1 MKMLFFSQLVS
12 WHLVRARGF
21 FKAGIFVAC
30 LSGFGCSSKPSP
42 EPLWIGHLV
51 PFEGANRTVGQH
63 ARQGIEVAVAEARGN
78 EQTMSGRACA
88 FLHVDSGEESKT
100 MRAETVRLLTV
111 NRVVAFLA
119 GFDAALTETLV
130 RESRSYGAPVVVP
143 GEWPDPSDSDIVFP
157 LGIPPSTRGRLL
169 ARHAANN
176 LKLLR
181 AAVLTDSRRPIASA
195 VASAF
200 LKTWPRD
207 SGRAAEEWTFTTAD
221 ERDERLGRILASHP
235 SVVVLA
241 CSAADFRLLRPRLA
255 EVLPKIPLLYAG
267 EDEGIGALQAELEM
281 RSEVYLA
288 TAYCAEGLTE
298 AGRAFA
304 KRYEERFHESPDLFA
319 AQSHDAA
326 RLLLEAL
333 QQTAPPTRDALGK
346 QLAQLESFES
356 VTGPIHWKDRRPR
369 RRVFLVSLRD
379 NKPKLISTLEPEE
392 N

>member
-1 MKMLFFSQLVS
+1 MKMKIFSQLVS
-12 WHLVRARGF
+12 PRLARARGCF
-21 FKAGIFVAC
+21 LAGMLGI
-30 LSGFGCSSKPSP
+30 SGFGCSSKPSS

-51 PFEGANRTVGQH
+51 PLEGANRTVGQH

-78 EQTMSGRACA
+78 EQTMPGRACA
-88 FLHVDSGEESKT
+88 FLHVDSREESET

-119 GFDAALTETLV
+119 GFDAASTEILV

-143 GEWPDPSDSDIVFP
+143 GELPGPSDSDFVLS
-157 LGIPPSTRGRLL
+157 LGISPSTRGRLL
-169 ARHAANN
+169 ARHAAND

-195 VASAF
+195 VANAF
-200 LKTWPRD
+200 LKAWPRD
-207 SGRAAEEWTFTTAD
+207 SGRAVEEWTFTTVA

-235 SVVVLA
+235 SVVLLA
-241 CSAADFRLLRPRLA
+241 CSAVDFRLLRPRLA

-267 EDEGIGALQAELEM
+267 EDEGIAALQADLETP
-281 RSEVYLA
+281 SEMYLA

-298 AGRAFA
+298 AGRVFA
-304 KRYEERFHESPDLFA
+304 KRYEERFHEPPDLFA

-333 QQTAPPTRDALGK
+333 QQAAAPTRSALGK
-346 QLAQLESFES
+346 QLAQQQSFES
-356 VTGPIHWKDRRPR
+356 VTGPIHWKDRQLR
-369 RRVFLVSLRD
+369 RRVFLVSLHD
-379 NKPKLISTLEPEE
+379 NKAKLVSTLEPEE